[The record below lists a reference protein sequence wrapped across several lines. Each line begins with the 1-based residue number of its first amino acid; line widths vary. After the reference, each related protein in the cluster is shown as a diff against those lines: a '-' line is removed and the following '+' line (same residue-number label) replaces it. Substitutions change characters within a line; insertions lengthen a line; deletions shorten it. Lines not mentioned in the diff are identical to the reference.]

1 MLRDILR
8 MYRCSWIK
16 SDKVADRTFF
26 RLKSLVVSEKK
37 HIFASLLRVG
47 DKIMAVHT
55 YSRDIQQSPVWKEV
69 ERWNVEDKQALIA
82 LLYSTMSDSSF
93 LNKDEQD
100 VETCASQVSKD
111 LLFQIGEY
119 ALEESRAGRCIP
131 HAQAM
136 NMIKQRM
143 GWK

>member
-1 MLRDILR
+1 MI
-8 MYRCSWIK
+8 
-16 SDKVADRTFF
+16 
-26 RLKSLVVSEKK
+26 
-37 HIFASLLRVG
+37 
-47 DKIMAVHT
+47 VHT

-69 ERWNVEDKQALIA
+69 ERWN
-82 LLYSTMSDSSF
+82 
-93 LNKDEQD
+93 NEQD